1 MKFNYKALDA
11 QGFAQQGKLDGQDEN
26 SVIDTLM
33 SRGLTPLVITAE
45 KVEKSQW
52 TLQQTSKVKFE
63 DLSALIRELATLLQ
77 AGVGLVDAFETLREG
92 TKQLNMVEPLNAIIR
107 ALHAGQSLSSAIA
120 AAQLDFPHYI
130 YALAKAGEATGQMAP
145 CLKSAAEQMEFDIR
159 LRNETKEA
167 MTYPIILL
175 LSGVMA
181 ITFIFAFVVPRFS
194 SLLEGKGVDL
204 PLLSVWVLKSG
215 NFVNTHWIQML
226 VALVVTGLLFWT
238 LAMDVRAVNA
248 IRGFAVQLP
257 VIGPWIVA
265 GETARWTSMLSVL
278 LTGRV
283 PMLTSVEL
291 AASSVVLASTK
302 NMLGLVG
309 TDVRAG
315 KSLSEAVG
323 ERPLLEPGA
332 LTMLRVGEKSG
343 ELPMMM
349 LHVAESS
356 ATRLRSIQRKVVT
369 LMEPLSILFIGLVL
383 GTIMIGVVLAMTSLT
398 EIKF

>member
-1 MKFNYKALDA
+1 MNFSYKAVDA
-11 QGFAQQGKLDGQDEN
+11 QGFSQQGNLEARDEN

-33 SRGLTPLVITAE
+33 SRGLTPLAVTPQVTE
-45 KVEKSQW
+45 KPLPGR
-52 TLQQTSKVKFE
+52 LQTGKVRFE
-63 DLSALIRELATLLQ
+63 DLSSLIRELATLLQ

-92 TKQLNMVEPLNAIIR
+92 TKQLNLIDPLNAIVR
-107 ALHAGQSLSSAIA
+107 SLHAGQTLSA
-120 AAQLDFPHYI
+120 ALASAQLAFPHYI

-167 MTYPIILL
+167 MTYPVILL
-175 LSGVMA
+175 LSGVLA

-194 SLLEGKGVDL
+194 TLLEGKGVDL
-204 PLLSVWVLKSG
+204 PLLSVWVLQSG
-215 NFVNTHWIQML
+215 NFVNNHWGQMAAAAAGL
-226 VALVVTGLLFWT
+226 VALFWT
-238 LAMDVRAVNA
+238 LSKDVKTANGMRA
-248 IRGFAVQLP
+248 FAVRLP
-257 VIGPWIVA
+257 VIGPWVIA

-283 PMLTSVEL
+283 PMLTAVEL
-291 AASSVVLASTK
+291 AASSVVLDATK

-315 KSLSEAVG
+315 KSLSDAVG
-323 ERPLLEPGA
+323 ERPLLEPSA
-332 LTMLRVGEKSG
+332 LTMLKVGEKSG
-343 ELPMMM
+343 ELPLMMF
-349 LHVAESS
+349 HVAESS
-356 ATRLRSIQRKVVT
+356 ATRLRAIQRRVVT
-369 LMEPLSILFIGLVL
+369 LMEPLSILLIGLVL